1 MQTTDDTTGPT
12 IDWRDWIAFLGYVL
26 AAAVV
31 ISVAL
36 ASVVLIVSTQ
46 ADDALPLVNSPPPR
60 AAVAAPAELNSPAS
74 APVGASS
81 IDKAAQT
88 AAAFVPSAVPNAA
101 TPEIAPPTGQAVPM
115 SSAVALAGPAA
126 PLTQAPVSID
136 TAAPA
141 ALVPAGAATN
151 AAVAAPISASNVTRA
166 VAVSGPA
173 VSFAAAADR
182 DPRSPPTGNGAAQQ

>member
-46 ADDALPLVNSPPPR
+46 VDDALPLSDASSSGRSSVPAALTAPASGPVAAGSTNTLAQTAPKAAALAVPAATPEARPAEAATPNLSAAATAGNAVPSIGSRITAPVESATSAPISATST
-60 AAVAAPAELNSPAS
+60 AAVAATGNTQS
-74 APVGASS
+74 A
-81 IDKAAQT
+81 T
-88 AAAFVPSAVPNAA
+88 HAAAA
-101 TPEIAPPTGQAVPM
+101 
-115 SSAVALAGPAA
+115 
-126 PLTQAPVSID
+126 
-136 TAAPA
+136 
-141 ALVPAGAATN
+141 
-151 AAVAAPISASNVTRA
+151 
-166 VAVSGPA
+166 GPA

-182 DPRSPPTGNGAAQQ
+182 DPRSPPTGAPQ